1 MTIKK
6 YSLRSSGYH
15 ADPLPSKIDK
25 CQMGSVGTRRKR
37 NSQKNLPSETN
48 PLRIRTLSNFFPTHL
63 LPLLL
68 QESCTNLST
77 MESKARQVA
86 LPSSVF
92 LRSPQLPPLCHFC
105 ENRSQ
110 IWAQC
115 SQARERGKARRRWSM
130 LERKCPR
137 RRTIH
142 PNFDIQIQTQ
152 RRKYKYK
159 HKDANTNKNTKT
171 QIQRQIQMQ
180 IQTQRQGET
189 YMVFGGG
196 SVLVN
201 EQKHIIT
208 CPAPATKDGCSLPK
222 SKHIC
227 M

>member
-6 YSLRSSGYH
+6 YSLGSSGYH

-25 CQMGSVGTRRKR
+25 CQMGSDGTRRKR

-68 QESCTNLST
+68 PESCTNLST

-92 LRSPQLPPLCHFC
+92 LRSLFPPQLPPLCQFC

-115 SQARERGKARRRWSM
+115 SQARGRGKARRRWSM

-137 RRTIH
+137 RWTIH
-142 PNFDIQIQTQ
+142 PNFDLQIQTQ
-152 RRKYKYK
+152 RRKYKGKYK
-159 HKDANTNKNTKT
+159 LKGKGRRIWSLVEEASSSTNKS
-171 QIQRQIQMQ
+171 ISSLVPHPLQRTVAVYPNLNIFVCS
-180 IQTQRQGET
+180 R
-189 YMVFGGG
+189 
-196 SVLVN
+196 
-201 EQKHIIT
+201 
-208 CPAPATKDGCSLPK
+208 DGAQCIL
-222 SKHIC
+222 C
-227 M
+227 A